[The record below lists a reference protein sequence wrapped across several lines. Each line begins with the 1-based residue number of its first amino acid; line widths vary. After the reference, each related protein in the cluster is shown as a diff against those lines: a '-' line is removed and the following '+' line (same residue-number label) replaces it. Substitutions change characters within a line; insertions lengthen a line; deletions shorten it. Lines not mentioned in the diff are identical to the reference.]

1 MTQYALCGIHAS
13 SQPTTHV
20 PTLCKQEVPDH
31 CCRGPGH
38 FEVDV
43 DVGSSR
49 AAASVVGLVSPVT
62 TGQVIDMAIVL
73 EGRDEQ
79 ELPEQLLGTVRFTK
93 VDMKSAVYLDTSTGK
108 IHPKDT

>member
-1 MTQYALCGIHAS
+1 MFALDQNCVAS
-13 SQPTTHV
+13 FKVQSNESC
-20 PTLCKQEVPDH
+20 LCV
-31 CCRGPGH
+31 CRGPGH

-62 TGQVIDMAIVL
+62 TSLIIDMAIVL
-73 EGRDEQ
+73 EGREDQ

-93 VDMKSAVYLDTSTGK
+93 VDMKSAAYLDINTNK
-108 IHPKDT
+108 VYPKGT

>member
-1 MTQYALCGIHAS
+1 MHRIAFVYAV
-13 SQPTTHV
+13 QRDYQR
-20 PTLCKQEVPDH
+20 QERSEQVQKNS

-73 EGRDEQ
+73 EGREEQ

-93 VDMKSAVYLDTSTGK
+93 VDMKSAAYLDTTTGK
-108 IHPKDT
+108 IHPKGT

>member
-1 MTQYALCGIHAS
+1 MYILKFG
-13 SQPTTHV
+13 
-20 PTLCKQEVPDH
+20 

-73 EGRDEQ
+73 EGREEQ

-93 VDMKSAVYLDTSTGK
+93 VDMKSAAYLDTSTGK
-108 IHPKDT
+108 IHPKGT

>member
-1 MTQYALCGIHAS
+1 MHRIALVYALLQ
-13 SQPTTHV
+13 SQIGGKCH
-20 PTLCKQEVPDH
+20 QEKTKVQKNL
-31 CCRGPGH
+31 CRGPGH

-73 EGRDEQ
+73 EGREEQ

-108 IHPKDT
+108 IHPKGT